1 MKRSTVAWGLG
12 GLGCLGLLAVV
23 AAFVLWLGESA
34 GFGGASGRTPG
45 PFALGGRVGVVD
57 LEGIILSGDHVRET
71 LDRFREAGNVKAV
84 VLRINSPGGGVAA
97 SQEIYREIGRFRKDT
112 GRPVVVSM
120 ESVAAS
126 GGYYAA
132 AAADHILA
140 NPGTITGSIGVIVQ
154 WINYADL
161 LEWAKLRTVT
171 FKSGALKDVGNPTRA
186 LSDED
191 RKFLDELIASM
202 LAQFRQAVTE
212 GRKDRLKAGAMDRL
226 ADGRV
231 ITGEEALALGFVDE
245 IGDYRDAVDRAARL
259 AGMSVPAEVWH
270 PKRGR
275 PGLLELL
282 TGPSESSVAG
292 RLISGAPVGG
302 GWNAFYLW

>member
-1 MKRSTVAWGLG
+1 VKRSTVAWGLG

-23 AAFVLWLGESA
+23 AAFALWV
-34 GFGGASGRTPG
+34 GGAAGLGGREGLAPG
-45 PFALGGRVGVVD
+45 PFALAGRVGVVD
-57 LEGIILSGDHVRET
+57 LEGIIFSGDHIRET
-71 LDRFREAGNVKAV
+71 LDRFRETGNVKAV
-84 VLRINSPGGGVAA
+84 VVRINSPGGGVAA
-97 SQEIYREIGRFRKDT
+97 SQEIYREIGRFRKET
-112 GRPVVVSM
+112 GKPVVVSM
-120 ESVAAS
+120 EAVAAS

-186 LSDED
+186 LTEED
-191 RKFLDELIASM
+191 RKFFDELIASM
-202 LAQFRQAVTE
+202 LAQFRQAVRD
-212 GRKDRLKAGAMDRL
+212 GRRNRLKPGAMERL

-231 ITGEEALALGFVDE
+231 ITGDEALALGFVDE

-302 GWNAFYLW
+302 GWNALYLW

>member
-1 MKRSTVAWGLG
+1 VKRSTVAWGLG
-12 GLGCLGLLAVV
+12 GLGCLGLLAVL
-23 AAFVLWLGESA
+23 AAAVLWVGESS
-34 GFGGASGRTPG
+34 GGGGARSASG
-45 PFALGGRVGVVD
+45 PFVFGSRVGVVD

-84 VLRINSPGGGVAA
+84 VLRINSPGGVVAA
-97 SQEIYREIGRFRKDT
+97 SQEIYREIGRFRKET
-112 GRPVVVSM
+112 GKPVVVSM

-132 AAADHILA
+132 SAADHILA

-161 LEWAKLRTVT
+161 LDWAKLRTVT
-171 FKSGALKDVGNPTRA
+171 LKSGALKDAGNPTRA

-191 RKFLDELIASM
+191 RKFFDELIASM

-212 GRKDRLKAGAMDRL
+212 GRKNRLKAGAMDRL

-245 IGDYRDAVDRAARL
+245 IGDYRDAVDRAAKL
-259 AGMSVPAEVWH
+259 AGLSVPAEVWH
-270 PKRGR
+270 PVPTR
-275 PGLLELL
+275 PGWIDLL
-282 TGPSESSVAG
+282 TGPSESSSWAG

-302 GWNAFYLW
+302 GWNVYYLW

>member
-1 MKRSTVAWGLG
+1 VKRSTVAWGLG

-23 AAFVLWLGESA
+23 AAFMLWLGETA
-34 GFGGASGRTPG
+34 GGGVAGIAPG
-45 PFALGGRVGVVD
+45 PFAIGGRVGVVD
-57 LEGIILSGDHVRET
+57 LEGVILSGDHVRET

-97 SQEIYREIGRFRKDT
+97 SQEIYREVGRFRKET
-112 GRPVVVSM
+112 GKPVVVSM

-132 AAADHILA
+132 AGADHILA

-154 WINYADL
+154 WTNYADL

-171 FKSGALKDVGNPTRA
+171 FKSGALKDAGNPTRA

-191 RKFLDELIASM
+191 RKFFEELISSM
-202 LAQFRQAVTE
+202 LTQFRQAVTD
-212 GRKDRLKAGAMDRL
+212 GRKNRLKPGAMDRI

-270 PKRGR
+270 PKKGR

-292 RLISGAPVGG
+292 RLMSGAPVGG

>member
-1 MKRSTVAWGLG
+1 VKRATLAWGLG
-12 GLGCLGLLAVV
+12 GLGCLGLLVAV
-23 AAFVLWLGESA
+23 AAGVAW
-34 GFGGASGRTPG
+34 FGGRAAGNLGTAPG
-45 PFALGGRVGVVD
+45 PFAFGGRVGVVD
-57 LEGIILSGDHVRET
+57 LEGIILSGDYVRET
-71 LDRFREAGNVKAV
+71 IQKFRDVPGVKAV

-97 SQEIYREIGRFRKDT
+97 SQEIYREVVRFRTETKK
-112 GRPVVVSM
+112 PVVVSM

-132 AAADHILA
+132 AAADHIVA

-154 WINYADL
+154 WTNYADL
-161 LEWAKLRTVT
+161 LEWARLRTVT
-171 FKSGALKDVGNPTRA
+171 FKSGALKDAGNPTRA
-186 LSDED
+186 LSDDE
-191 RKFLDELIASM
+191 RKFFDELIGAM
-202 LAQFRQAVTE
+202 LGQFRQAVTD
-212 GRKDRLKAGAMDRL
+212 GRKNRLKPGAMDRL

-245 IGDYRDAVDRAARL
+245 IGDYRDAVDRAAKL

-270 PKRGR
+270 PKKGR

-282 TGPSESSVAG
+282 TGPAESSLAG
-292 RLISGAPVGG
+292 RLMSGAPVGG

>member
-1 MKRSTVAWGLG
+1 MKRTTLAWGLG
-12 GLGCLGLLAVV
+12 GLGGLGLLVAV
-23 AAFVLWLGESA
+23 AAGVVWYGGRAAGNLGSA
-34 GFGGASGRTPG
+34 PG
-45 PFALGGRVGVVD
+45 PFSFGGRVGVVD
-57 LEGIILSGDHVRET
+57 LEGIILSGDYVRET
-71 LDRFREAGNVKAV
+71 IQKFRDAPSVKAV

-97 SQEIYREIGRFRKDT
+97 SQEIYQEVVRFRRETKK
-112 GRPVVVSM
+112 PVVVSM

-132 AAADHILA
+132 AAADHIVA

-154 WINYADL
+154 WTNYADL
-161 LEWAKLRTVT
+161 LEWARLRTVT
-171 FKSGALKDVGNPTRA
+171 FKSGALKDAGNPTRA
-186 LSDED
+186 LSDDE
-191 RKFLDELIASM
+191 RKFFDELISAM
-202 LAQFRQAVTE
+202 LGQFRKAVTD
-212 GRKDRLKAGAMDRL
+212 GRTNRLKPGAMDRL

-282 TGPSESSVAG
+282 TGPAESSLAG
-292 RLISGAPVGG
+292 RLMSGAPVGG

>member
-1 MKRSTVAWGLG
+1 VKRSTVAWGLG

-34 GFGGASGRTPG
+34 GLGGASGRTPG

-97 SQEIYREIGRFRKDT
+97 SQEIYREIGRFRKET
-112 GRPVVVSM
+112 GKPVVVSM

-171 FKSGALKDVGNPTRA
+171 LKSGALKDAGNPTRA

-191 RKFLDELIASM
+191 RKFFDELIASM

-212 GRKDRLKAGAMDRL
+212 GRKNRLKAGAMDRL

-270 PKRGR
+270 PKKGR

-292 RLISGAPVGG
+292 RLMSGAPVGG
-302 GWNAFYLW
+302 GWSAFYLW